1 MEDERGTFRPVMARK
16 GREREG
22 KESSGYL
29 TGSMGH
35 GGGFLETCDGLSALS
50 SSEAQRS
57 AKVKKPRPGPAST
70 RPTGEVG
77 HPLSLVVPD
86 ALVLSS
92 QVPIAC
98 LDCLHSDSTIIILPS
113 LCMSDP

>member
-16 GREREG
+16 ERKREG

-35 GGGFLETCDGLSALS
+35 GGDFLRLATASQLSRPQ
-50 SSEAQRS
+50 EAQRS
-57 AKVKKPRPGPAST
+57 AKAKKPRPGPAST

-98 LDCLHSDSTIIILPS
+98 LNCLHSDSTIIILPS